1 MEIFKNMK
9 KERKKELLVLTIFA
23 IFFIFVTYKFK
34 QNGKNFFLVI
44 SFLAIY
50 LAVGA
55 DTIVNAINSI
65 SNKKFMDENFLITL
79 ASFIAFFMGFFVD
92 ACAIMFLFNLGKFFE
107 NLSKDMIDENFKK
120 LLDIVP
126 KTVTKVLDDGALAK
140 ISIKK
145 IKKGDILLAKE
156 ADIIPVDSVVISGEG
171 LLDTSFLNGKSLP
184 IEIKKG
190 SEILSTSMLKTGE
203 IKYKAVKVFDESMA
217 AKIINLIKKSR
228 NKKSQSEKLIK
239 QFTKIYTP
247 CLVAIAIFLAV
258 VFPIL
263 GGDLSKYLQK
273 SASFLIVSCPK
284 VFILGISLS
293 YISALIL
300 ANKNKILVK
309 DIKSFEKLID
319 CDYFYTDMT
328 NTLTIG
334 EFDLKEIVYYSPYNK
349 NLLLDYLYN
358 LEKLSADPI
367 AKAIVKNLRR
377 RDNFSYF
384 IASKNI
390 NDIDIWAKTYENEE
404 IKIGSKD
411 FVNAEDDS
419 NEKAIYMSIN
429 NILVCKVVLEDN
441 IKDDAKESLDYLKN
455 EFSDI
460 AVLSA
465 EKEKVVENLAKNLSI
480 SYAAEISTNEKVE
493 IINNEQKNKHK
504 IIYVGDGIKEGE
516 VLKNSD
522 IGISMGQ
529 KSSDIAIYSSDIMI
543 SDKSYGKLRDLMK
556 IAKIVDKT
564 AKKNLILLIFTRIV
578 LLILTLIGYCPM
590 WLVSLVDVVVLIIS
604 ILSSIKIFNKKI

>member
-9 KERKKELLVLTIFA
+9 KERKKELLVLTIFS

-55 DTIVNAINSI
+55 YTFVNAINSI

-126 KTVTKVLDDGALAK
+126 KTVTKVLDDGTLAK

-184 IEIKKG
+184 IEIKKS

-247 CLVAIAIFLAV
+247 CLVAMAIFLAV

-273 SASFLIVSCPK
+273 SVSFLIVSCPE
-284 VFILGISLS
+284 VFILGISIS

-328 NTLTIG
+328 NTLTVG

-411 FVNAEDDS
+411 FVDVEDDS
-419 NEKAIYMSIN
+419 NEKAIFMSIN
-429 NILVCKVVLEDN
+429 NILVCKVILEDRL
-441 IKDDAKESLDYLKN
+441 KDDAKESIDYLKN

-460 AVLSA
+460 AVLSD

-480 SYAAEISTNEKVE
+480 SYAAEISSNEK
-493 IINNEQKNKHK
+493 INLIKNEQKNKHK

-529 KSSDIAIYSSDIMI
+529 KSSDIAIYNSDIMI